1 MTEGWPWR
9 MKCGRIEI
17 VAHAPWCPVELARQ
31 VIAKGDN
38 ALGVLGVS
46 LRETCRCAVAPPV
59 PRSEVET
66 R

>member
-17 VAHAPWCPVELARQ
+17 VAHAPWCPVELAR
-31 VIAKGDN
+31 KGATGTDN
-38 ALGVLGVS
+38 TLAV
-46 LRETCRCAVAPPV
+46 LRESLDAPCRCAVAPPV